1 MKSPAHLLTLFVL
14 GTLSVTLDLD
24 VKLCGQV
31 LNLRNSETQHHRA
44 NLRQLTSKLPGTP
57 TRAELSVS
65 EGRLNLNPSTTNA
78 SVGAI
83 APTEGSS
90 L

>member
-1 MKSPAHLLTLFVL
+1 MVPHLSNSSWEIIPGSITICT
-14 GTLSVTLDLD
+14 GD
-24 VKLCGQV
+24 VHV

>member
-1 MKSPAHLLTLFVL
+1 MHIRKVSPI
-14 GTLSVTLDLD
+14 SVEIIARFGRKIC
-24 VKLCGQV
+24 VRVRV
-31 LNLRNSETQHHRA
+31 LNLRNSETQHHRV

>member
-1 MKSPAHLLTLFVL
+1 MRGDPPRRQFYTKGRKKGET
-14 GTLSVTLDLD
+14 G
-24 VKLCGQV
+24 KKM